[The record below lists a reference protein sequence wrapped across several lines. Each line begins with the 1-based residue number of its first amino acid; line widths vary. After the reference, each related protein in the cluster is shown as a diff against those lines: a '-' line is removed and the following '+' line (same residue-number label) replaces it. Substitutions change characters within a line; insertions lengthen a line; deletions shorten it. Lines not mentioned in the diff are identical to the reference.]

1 MEQDAHA
8 TQDYKKMTADI
19 IRENTTAFAIG
30 GFLFLIAL
38 AAVGIRYGEGIGKT
52 LSQQG
57 MRFSKLFAT
66 TETSN
71 GNLDE
76 IANSVRDQS
85 INYISPVP
93 KKSIEQSESLGIVAE
108 ENGQISAI
116 SSGQVTYQRNKY
128 TIQRGESLQD
138 IARKVYGDPNAWV
151 RIAQANNITNPDHIE
166 VGMELTIPR

>member
-1 MEQDAHA
+1 MEQDIHA
-8 TQDYKKMTADI
+8 ATDYKKVTSDM
-19 IRENTTAFAIG
+19 IRENTAAFAVG
-30 GFLFLIAL
+30 GLLFIIAL
-38 AAVGIRYGEGIGKT
+38 ATIGVRYSESISQT
-52 LSQQG
+52 LSQQ
-57 MRFSKLFAT
+57 RIQLSKLFT
-66 TETSN
+66 TTQLPNEN
-71 GNLDE
+71 VDE
-76 IANSVRDQS
+76 ITNSFKDQS

-93 KKSIEQSESLGIVAE
+93 KQTKEQSESLGIVAE

-151 RIAQANNITNPDHIE
+151 RIAQANNINNPDHIE